1 MYAVQTQFSVVICHL
16 GVTYVQRADDL
27 SYPLPADHWKQCTLD
42 TCLPVGTKVSQ
53 DNSFRQH
60 VLDIFHLMTIKKMII
75 VGARAGELL
84 CLGIFY
90 FSAPSLNLG

>member
-1 MYAVQTQFSVVICHL
+1 MSEHLSESMYAVQTQFSVVICHL

-53 DNSFRQH
+53 ENTFRQY
-60 VLDIFHLMTIKKMII
+60 VLDIF
-75 VGARAGELL
+75 
-84 CLGIFY
+84 IF
-90 FSAPSLNLG
+90 